1 MRLKQVFLD
10 VNEED
15 AILTNMKPDFQLE
28 VREFV
33 MAIVRCADIM
43 ATSAVLNEKEE
54 GDDHENRYVYR
65 LFITVL
71 IGCVALMWRRI
82 TAAAI

>member
-28 VREFV
+28 VREFI

-43 ATSAVLNEKEE
+43 ATSAVLNEEKKD
-54 GDDHENRYVYR
+54 GDDHDIRYVYR
-65 LFITVL
+65 LFIEVR
-71 IGCVALMWRRI
+71 IGCLA
-82 TAAAI
+82 